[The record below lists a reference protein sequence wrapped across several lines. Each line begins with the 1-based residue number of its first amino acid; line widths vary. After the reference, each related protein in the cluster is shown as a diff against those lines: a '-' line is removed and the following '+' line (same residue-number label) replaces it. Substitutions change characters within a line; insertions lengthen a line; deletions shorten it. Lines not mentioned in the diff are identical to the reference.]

1 MIQASAK
8 AQIEQAAAG
17 AGPRV
22 LLVSD
27 NRDNANWGSR
37 ATTMA
42 LLELMAAAG
51 LSPSDRVTDTEVR
64 SHVALADGPVTGH
77 LLRRPAVARLASAG
91 LARGGR
97 TRSTLE
103 RVLGVRDAASD
114 DPVQTVRRWRRS
126 GREPLVEWI
135 ERVESADAV
144 IVNGEGSMIFTTPSR
159 LEQRFHLAVMQ
170 LAHEA
175 GVPFAYVNALV
186 ADPANGPRNAATVAA
201 TRRLLPHARLVTTRD
216 PWSQAF
222 LREVAPEAKSTYV
235 SDALFAWL
243 GRVGNGKEALTR
255 PEYLMPFHER
265 PEQLGVWDFQR
276 PYVCVGGSSEA
287 AKDPKRAIASYR
299 RLLQALPELG
309 YPVVVTVSS
318 TGDAFLE
325 ELAYELGL
333 PLVPADTNV
342 MVATEILAHAE
353 LVVTGRYHPAILAG
367 LGGVPGV
374 LLGADSHKTASV
386 QQMLGYPEIHVFPEQ
401 PSDADVS
408 AILDRARGVLAERRR
423 WNAAIEAAATLRAAE
438 ARRLPNHLESL
449 GKVFA

>member
-1 MIQASAK
+1 MIQAAAD

-51 LSPSDRVTDTEVR
+51 LSPSDRVLDGEVR
-64 SHVALADGPVTGH
+64 SRVALADGPVAGR
-77 LLRRPAVARLASAG
+77 LLRRPALARLAGAG

-97 TRSTLE
+97 TRLSLE
-103 RVLGVRDAASD
+103 RLGVRDAVSD
-114 DPVQTVRRWRRS
+114 DPAETVRRWRRS
-126 GREPLVEWI
+126 GREPLAEWI
-135 ERVESADAV
+135 ARVERADAV
-144 IVNGEGSMIFTTPSR
+144 VVNGEGSMIFTTPSR

-175 GVPFAYVNALV
+175 DVPFAYVNALV

-201 TRRLLPHARLVTTRD
+201 TRRLLPQARLVTTRD

-222 LREVAPEAKSTYV
+222 LREVAPEVASVYV
-235 SDALFAWL
+235 PDSVFAWK
-243 GRVGNGKEALTR
+243 GRVGRGRDLLAR
-255 PEYLMPFHER
+255 PEYLTPFHER
-265 PEQLGVWDFQR
+265 PDRLGTWDFQR
-276 PYVCVGGSSEA
+276 PYICVGGSSEA
-287 AKDPKRAIASYR
+287 AKDPKRAAASYR

-309 YPVVVTVSS
+309 YPLVVTVSS

-325 ELAYELGL
+325 ELAHELGL

-386 QQMLGYPEIHVFPEQ
+386 QQMLGYPDIHVFAEQ
-401 PSDADVS
+401 PTAADVS
-408 AILDRARGVLAERRR
+408 AILQRARSVLAERQR
-423 WNAAIEAAATLRAAE
+423 WQEAIKAAVALRAAE
-438 ARRLPNHLESL
+438 ARRLTGHLESL
-449 GKVFA
+449 GQVSA

>member
-1 MIQASAK
+1 MIQAAAD

-51 LSPSDRVTDTEVR
+51 LSPSDRVMDAEVR
-64 SHVALADGPVTGH
+64 SRVALADGPVTGR
-77 LLRRPAVARLASAG
+77 LLRRPAVARLAGAG

-103 RVLGVRDAASD
+103 RLGVRDAASD

-126 GREPLVEWI
+126 GREPLAEWI
-135 ERVESADAV
+135 ARVEGADAV
-144 IVNGEGSMIFTTPSR
+144 VINGEGSMIFTTPSR

-175 GVPFAYVNALV
+175 GVPFAYLNALV

-201 TRRLLPHARLVTTRD
+201 TQRLLPQARLVTTRD

-222 LREVAPEAKSTYV
+222 LREVAPEVDSVYV
-235 SDALFAWL
+235 PDSVFVWN
-243 GRVGNGKEALTR
+243 GRVGRGRDLLAR
-255 PEYLMPFHER
+255 PEYLTPFHDR
-265 PEQLGVWDFQR
+265 PDRLGTWDFQR
-276 PYVCVGGSSEA
+276 PYICVGGSSEA
-287 AKDPKRAIASYR
+287 AKEPKRAAASYQ

-325 ELAYELGL
+325 ELAHELGL

-386 QQMLGYPEIHVFPEQ
+386 QQMLGYPDIHVFAEQ
-401 PSDADVS
+401 PTAADVS
-408 AILDRARGVLAERRR
+408 AILQRARRVLAERQR
-423 WNAAIEAAATLRAAE
+423 WQEAIETALALRAAE
-438 ARRLPNHLESL
+438 ARRLTDHLESL
-449 GKVFA
+449 GQVSA

>member
-1 MIQASAK
+1 MIQAAAD

-51 LSPSDRVTDTEVR
+51 LSPSDRVLDAEVR
-64 SHVALADGPVTGH
+64 SRVALADGPVAGR
-77 LLRRPAVARLASAG
+77 LLWQPALARLAGAG

-97 TRSTLE
+97 TRLSLE
-103 RVLGVRDAASD
+103 RLGVRDAVSD
-114 DPVQTVRRWRRS
+114 DPAETVRRWRRS
-126 GREPLVEWI
+126 GREPLAEWI
-135 ERVESADAV
+135 ARVERADAV
-144 IVNGEGSMIFTTPSR
+144 VVNGEGSMIFTTPSR

-175 GVPFAYVNALV
+175 DVPFAYVNALV

-201 TRRLLPHARLVTTRD
+201 TRRLLPQARLVTTRD

-222 LREVAPEAKSTYV
+222 LREVAPEVASVYV
-235 SDALFAWL
+235 PDSVFAWK
-243 GRVGNGKEALTR
+243 GRVGRGRDLLAR
-255 PEYLMPFHER
+255 PEYLTPFHER
-265 PEQLGVWDFQR
+265 PDRLGTWDFQR
-276 PYVCVGGSSEA
+276 PYICVGGSSEA
-287 AKDPKRAIASYR
+287 AKDPKRAAASYR

-309 YPVVVTVSS
+309 YPLVVTVSS

-325 ELAYELGL
+325 ELAHELGL

-386 QQMLGYPEIHVFPEQ
+386 QQMLGYPDIHVFAEQ
-401 PSDADVS
+401 PTAADVS
-408 AILDRARGVLAERRR
+408 AILQRARRVLAERQR
-423 WNAAIEAAATLRAAE
+423 WQEAIETALALRAAE
-438 ARRLPNHLESL
+438 ARRLTGHLESL
-449 GKVFA
+449 GQVSA

>member
-1 MIQASAK
+1 MIQAAAD

-51 LSPSDRVTDTEVR
+51 LSPSDRVLDGEVR
-64 SHVALADGPVTGH
+64 SRVALADGPVAGR
-77 LLRRPAVARLASAG
+77 LLRRPALARLAGAG

-97 TRSTLE
+97 TRLSLE
-103 RVLGVRDAASD
+103 RLGVRDAVSD
-114 DPVQTVRRWRRS
+114 DPAETVRRWRRS
-126 GREPLVEWI
+126 GREPLAEWI
-135 ERVESADAV
+135 ARVERADAV
-144 IVNGEGSMIFTTPSR
+144 VVNGEGSMIFTTPSR

-175 GVPFAYVNALV
+175 DVPFAYVNALV

-201 TRRLLPHARLVTTRD
+201 TRRLLPQARLVTTRD

-222 LREVAPEAKSTYV
+222 LHEVAPEVASVYV
-235 SDALFAWL
+235 PDSVFAWK
-243 GRVGNGKEALTR
+243 GRVGRGRDLLAR
-255 PEYLMPFHER
+255 PEYLTPFHDR
-265 PEQLGVWDFQR
+265 PDRLGTWDFQR
-276 PYVCVGGSSEA
+276 PYICVGGSSEA
-287 AKDPKRAIASYR
+287 AKEPKRAAASYQ

-325 ELAYELGL
+325 ELAHELGL

-386 QQMLGYPEIHVFPEQ
+386 QQMLGYPDIHVFAEQ
-401 PSDADVS
+401 PTAADVS
-408 AILDRARGVLAERRR
+408 AILQRARRVLAERQR
-423 WNAAIEAAATLRAAE
+423 WQEAIETALALRAAE
-438 ARRLPNHLESL
+438 ARRLTGHLESL
-449 GKVFA
+449 GQVSA

>member
-1 MIQASAK
+1 MIQAAAD

-51 LSPSDRVTDTEVR
+51 LSPSDRVLDGEVR
-64 SHVALADGPVTGH
+64 SRVALADGPVAGR
-77 LLRRPAVARLASAG
+77 LLRRPALARLAGAG

-97 TRSTLE
+97 TRLSLE
-103 RVLGVRDAASD
+103 RLGVRDAVSD
-114 DPVQTVRRWRRS
+114 DPAETVRRWRRS
-126 GREPLVEWI
+126 GREPLAEWI
-135 ERVESADAV
+135 ARVERADAV
-144 IVNGEGSMIFTTPSR
+144 VVNGEGSMIFTTPSR

-175 GVPFAYVNALV
+175 DVPFAYVNALV

-201 TRRLLPHARLVTTRD
+201 TQRLLPQASLVTTRD

-222 LREVAPEAKSTYV
+222 LHEVAPEVASVYV
-235 SDALFAWL
+235 PDSVFAWK
-243 GRVGNGKEALTR
+243 GRVGRGRDLLAR
-255 PEYLMPFHER
+255 PEYLTPFHDR
-265 PEQLGVWDFQR
+265 PDRLGTWDFQR
-276 PYVCVGGSSEA
+276 PYICVGGSSEA
-287 AKDPKRAIASYR
+287 AKEPKRAAASYQ

-325 ELAYELGL
+325 ELAHELGL

-386 QQMLGYPEIHVFPEQ
+386 QQMLGYPDIHVFAEQ
-401 PSDADVS
+401 PTAADVS
-408 AILDRARGVLAERRR
+408 AILQRARRVLAERQR
-423 WNAAIEAAATLRAAE
+423 WQEAIETALALRAAE
-438 ARRLPNHLESL
+438 ARRLTGHLESL
-449 GKVFA
+449 GQVSA

>member
-1 MIQASAK
+1 VIQAAAD

-51 LSPSDRVTDTEVR
+51 LSPSDRVLDAEVR
-64 SHVALADGPVTGH
+64 SRVALADGPVAGR
-77 LLRRPAVARLASAG
+77 LLRQPALARLAGAG

-97 TRSTLE
+97 TRLSLE
-103 RVLGVRDAASD
+103 RLGVRDAVSD
-114 DPVQTVRRWRRS
+114 DPAETVRRWRRS
-126 GREPLVEWI
+126 GREPLAEWI
-135 ERVESADAV
+135 ARVERADAV
-144 IVNGEGSMIFTTPSR
+144 VVNGEGSMIFTTPSR

-175 GVPFAYVNALV
+175 DVPFAYVNALV

-201 TRRLLPHARLVTTRD
+201 TRRLLPQARLVTTRD

-222 LREVAPEAKSTYV
+222 LREVAPEVASVYV
-235 SDALFAWL
+235 PDSVFAWK
-243 GRVGNGKEALTR
+243 GRVGRGRDLLAR
-255 PEYLMPFHER
+255 PEYLTPFHER
-265 PEQLGVWDFQR
+265 PDRLGTWDFQR
-276 PYVCVGGSSEA
+276 PYICVGGSSEA
-287 AKDPKRAIASYR
+287 AKDPKRAAASYR

-309 YPVVVTVSS
+309 YPLVVTVSS

-325 ELAYELGL
+325 ELAHELGL

-386 QQMLGYPEIHVFPEQ
+386 QQMLGYPDIHVFPEQ
-401 PSDADVS
+401 PSDADVQ
-408 AILDRARGVLAERRR
+408 AILGRARGVLAERRS
-423 WNAAIEAAATLRAAE
+423 WNAAIEAAAARRAAE
-438 ARRLPNHLESL
+438 ARRLTDHLESL
-449 GKVFA
+449 GKALA

>member
-1 MIQASAK
+1 MIQAAAD

-51 LSPSDRVTDTEVR
+51 LSPSDRVLDAEVR
-64 SHVALADGPVTGH
+64 SRVALADGPVAGR
-77 LLRRPAVARLASAG
+77 LLRQPALARLAGAG

-97 TRSTLE
+97 TRLSLE
-103 RVLGVRDAASD
+103 RLGVRDAVSD
-114 DPVQTVRRWRRS
+114 DPAETVRRWRRS
-126 GREPLVEWI
+126 GREPLAEWI
-135 ERVESADAV
+135 ARVERADAV
-144 IVNGEGSMIFTTPSR
+144 VVNGEGSMIFTTPSR

-175 GVPFAYVNALV
+175 DVPFAYVNALV

-201 TRRLLPHARLVTTRD
+201 TRRLLPQARLVTTRD

-222 LREVAPEAKSTYV
+222 LREVAPEVASVYV
-235 SDALFAWL
+235 PDSVFAWK
-243 GRVGNGKEALTR
+243 GRVGRGRDLLAR
-255 PEYLMPFHER
+255 PEYLTPFHER
-265 PEQLGVWDFQR
+265 PDRLGTWDFQR
-276 PYVCVGGSSEA
+276 PYICVGGSSEA
-287 AKDPKRAIASYR
+287 AKDPKRAAASYR

-309 YPVVVTVSS
+309 YPLVVTVSS

-325 ELAYELGL
+325 ELAHELGL

-386 QQMLGYPEIHVFPEQ
+386 QQMLGYPDIHVFAEQ
-401 PSDADVS
+401 PTAADVS
-408 AILDRARGVLAERRR
+408 AILQRARRVLAERQR
-423 WNAAIEAAATLRAAE
+423 WQEAIETALAFRAAE
-438 ARRLPNHLESL
+438 ARRLTGHLESL
-449 GKVFA
+449 GQVSA

>member
-1 MIQASAK
+1 MIQAAAD

-51 LSPSDRVTDTEVR
+51 LSPSDRVLDGEVR
-64 SHVALADGPVTGH
+64 SRVALADGPVAGR
-77 LLRRPAVARLASAG
+77 LLRRPALARLAGAG

-97 TRSTLE
+97 TRLSLE
-103 RVLGVRDAASD
+103 RLGVRDAVSD
-114 DPVQTVRRWRRS
+114 DPAQTVRRWRRS
-126 GREPLVEWI
+126 GREPLAEWI
-135 ERVESADAV
+135 ARVERADAV
-144 IVNGEGSMIFTTPSR
+144 VVNGEGSMIFTTPSR
-159 LEQRFHLAVMQ
+159 L
-170 LAHEA
+170 
-175 GVPFAYVNALV
+175 
-186 ADPANGPRNAATVAA
+186 
-201 TRRLLPHARLVTTRD
+201 VTTRD

-222 LREVAPEAKSTYV
+222 LHEVAPEVASVYV
-235 SDALFAWL
+235 PDSVFAWK
-243 GRVGNGKEALTR
+243 GRVGRGRDLLAR
-255 PEYLMPFHER
+255 PEYLTPFHDR
-265 PEQLGVWDFQR
+265 PDRLGTWDFQR
-276 PYVCVGGSSEA
+276 PYICVGGSSEA
-287 AKDPKRAIASYR
+287 AKEPKRAAASYQ

-325 ELAYELGL
+325 ELAHELGL

-386 QQMLGYPEIHVFPEQ
+386 QQMLGYPDIHVFAEQ
-401 PSDADVS
+401 PTAADVS
-408 AILDRARGVLAERRR
+408 AILQRARRVLAERQR
-423 WNAAIEAAATLRAAE
+423 WQEAIETALALRAAE
-438 ARRLPNHLESL
+438 ARRLTGHLESL
-449 GKVFA
+449 GQVSA

>member
-1 MIQASAK
+1 VIQAAAD

-51 LSPSDRVTDTEVR
+51 LSPSDRVLDAEVR
-64 SHVALADGPVTGH
+64 SRVALADGPVAGR
-77 LLRRPAVARLASAG
+77 LLRQPALARLAGAG

-97 TRSTLE
+97 TRLSLE
-103 RVLGVRDAASD
+103 RLGVRDAVSD
-114 DPVQTVRRWRRS
+114 DPAETVRRWRRS
-126 GREPLVEWI
+126 GREPLAEWI
-135 ERVESADAV
+135 ARVERADAV
-144 IVNGEGSMIFTTPSR
+144 VVNGEGSMIFTTPSR

-175 GVPFAYVNALV
+175 DVPFAYVNALV

-201 TRRLLPHARLVTTRD
+201 TRRLLPQARLVTTRD

-222 LREVAPEAKSTYV
+222 LREVAPEVDSVYV
-235 SDALFAWL
+235 PDSVFAWN
-243 GRVGNGKEALTR
+243 GRVGRGRDLLAR
-255 PEYLMPFHER
+255 PEYLTPFHER
-265 PEQLGVWDFQR
+265 PDRLGTWDFQR

-287 AKDPKRAIASYR
+287 AKDPKRAAASYR

-309 YPVVVTVSS
+309 YPLVVTVSS

-325 ELAYELGL
+325 ELAHELGL

-386 QQMLGYPEIHVFPEQ
+386 QQMLGYPDIHVFAEQ
-401 PSDADVS
+401 PTAADVS
-408 AILDRARGVLAERRR
+408 AILQRARRVLAERQR
-423 WNAAIEAAATLRAAE
+423 WQEAIETALALRAAE
-438 ARRLPNHLESL
+438 ARRLTGHLESL
-449 GKVFA
+449 GQVSA

>member
-1 MIQASAK
+1 VIQAAAD

-17 AGPRV
+17 AGPCV

-51 LSPSDRVTDTEVR
+51 LSPSDRVLDAEVR
-64 SHVALADGPVTGH
+64 SRVALADGPVAGR
-77 LLRRPAVARLASAG
+77 LLRQPALARLAGAG

-97 TRSTLE
+97 TRLSLE
-103 RVLGVRDAASD
+103 RLGVRDAVSD
-114 DPVQTVRRWRRS
+114 DPAETVRRWRRS
-126 GREPLVEWI
+126 GREPLAEWI
-135 ERVESADAV
+135 ARVERADAV
-144 IVNGEGSMIFTTPSR
+144 VVNGEGSMIFTTPSR

-175 GVPFAYVNALV
+175 DVPFAYVNALV

-201 TRRLLPHARLVTTRD
+201 TRRLLPQARLVTTRD

-222 LREVAPEAKSTYV
+222 LREVAPEVASVYV
-235 SDALFAWL
+235 PDSVFAWK
-243 GRVGNGKEALTR
+243 GRVGRGRDLLAR
-255 PEYLMPFHER
+255 PEYLTPFHER
-265 PEQLGVWDFQR
+265 PDRLGTWDFQR

-287 AKDPKRAIASYR
+287 AKDPKRAAASYR

-309 YPVVVTVSS
+309 YPLVVTVSS

-325 ELAYELGL
+325 ELAHELGL

-386 QQMLGYPEIHVFPEQ
+386 QQMLGYPDIHVFAEQ
-401 PSDADVS
+401 PTAADVS
-408 AILDRARGVLAERRR
+408 AILQRARRVLAERQR
-423 WNAAIEAAATLRAAE
+423 WQEAIETALALRAAE
-438 ARRLPNHLESL
+438 ARRLTGHLESL
-449 GKVFA
+449 GQVSA

>member
-1 MIQASAK
+1 MIQAAAD

-17 AGPRV
+17 AGPCV

-51 LSPSDRVTDTEVR
+51 LSPSDRVLDAEVR
-64 SHVALADGPVTGH
+64 SRVALADGPVAGR
-77 LLRRPAVARLASAG
+77 LLRQPALARLAGAG
-91 LARGGR
+91 LARGCR
-97 TRSTLE
+97 TRLSLE
-103 RVLGVRDAASD
+103 RLGVRDAVSD
-114 DPVQTVRRWRRS
+114 DPAETVRRWRRS
-126 GREPLVEWI
+126 GREPLAEWI
-135 ERVESADAV
+135 ARVERADAV
-144 IVNGEGSMIFTTPSR
+144 VVNGEGSMIFTTPSR

-175 GVPFAYVNALV
+175 DVPFAYVNALV

-201 TRRLLPHARLVTTRD
+201 TRRLLPQARLVTTRD

-222 LREVAPEAKSTYV
+222 LREVAPEVASVYV
-235 SDALFAWL
+235 PDSVFAWK
-243 GRVGNGKEALTR
+243 GRVGRGRDLLAR
-255 PEYLMPFHER
+255 PEYLTPFHER
-265 PEQLGVWDFQR
+265 PDRLGTWDFQR
-276 PYVCVGGSSEA
+276 PYICVGGSSEA
-287 AKDPKRAIASYR
+287 AKDPKRAAASYR

-309 YPVVVTVSS
+309 YPLVVTVSS

-325 ELAYELGL
+325 ELAHELGL

-386 QQMLGYPEIHVFPEQ
+386 QQMLGYPDIHVFAEQ
-401 PSDADVS
+401 PTAADVS
-408 AILDRARGVLAERRR
+408 AILQRARRVLAERQR
-423 WNAAIEAAATLRAAE
+423 WQEAIETALALRAAE
-438 ARRLPNHLESL
+438 ARRLTGHLESL
-449 GKVFA
+449 GQVSA